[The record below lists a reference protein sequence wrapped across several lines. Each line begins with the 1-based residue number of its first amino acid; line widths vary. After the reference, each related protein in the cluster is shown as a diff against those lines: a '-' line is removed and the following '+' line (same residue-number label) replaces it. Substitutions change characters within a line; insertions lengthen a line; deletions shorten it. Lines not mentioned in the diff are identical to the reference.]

1 MPLTIDLSPRGFSLT
16 DERGHIVEIPNSLSG
31 LIFLHSLL
39 KARQEWGERA
49 PTIGTQA
56 APTQAMVKAFL
67 DTHKIAPA
75 PAAKTSAQISADLE
89 RQDRL
94 RQLRA
99 AKAAGRPNFD
109 FSELDLDL

>member
-1 MPLTIDLSPRGFSLT
+1 MPLTIDLSPQGFSLT
-16 DERGHIVEIPNSLSG
+16 DPQGHTVEIPNSLSG

-67 DTHKIAPA
+67 ATHSVAPA
-75 PAAKTSAQISADLE
+75 PPAKTAAQIEA
-89 RQDRL
+89 QKA
-94 RQLRA
+94 RA
-99 AKAAGRPNFD
+99 AQPFYKGDNPGMRLLLD
-109 FSELDLDL
+109 SLDLDL